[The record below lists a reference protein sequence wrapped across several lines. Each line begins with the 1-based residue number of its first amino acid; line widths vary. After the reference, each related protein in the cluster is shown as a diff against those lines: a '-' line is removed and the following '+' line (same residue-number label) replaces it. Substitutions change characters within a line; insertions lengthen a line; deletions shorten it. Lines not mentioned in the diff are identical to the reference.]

1 MNKLYIVKTFDNKH
15 IENNAYFRKLSEAI
29 DFVTNNTCDINDCG
43 VFDWVMIQEINYN
56 QAYTECISNEKIFFT
71 FNYKTNMYE
80 EVSEKEGNRVLEI
93 MNNNRLRGV

>member
-1 MNKLYIVKTFDNKH
+1 
-15 IENNAYFRKLSEAI
+15 
-29 DFVTNNTCDINDCG
+29 
-43 VFDWVMIQEINYN
+43 MIQEVNYN
-56 QAYTECISNEKIFFT
+56 QAYTECISSEKIFFT